1 MLRIAIVGL
10 GHVAER
16 IHLPAIQQ
24 VPGVLL
30 TSGCEV
36 DAVRRERVGR
46 AFRIE
51 SLHPDLDTLL
61 ASEKPE
67 LVVIGT
73 PPPLHREHCLAA
85 LRAGAHVFCEKP
97 FVETTAHADEIID
110 AARKADRIVAV
121 NNQYRFMAM
130 YRETRVR
137 LDRGEFGR
145 PFLIQ
150 AWEQMNHPPA
160 KEKNWRAHLIR
171 STFFEFGTHVL
182 DLICYL
188 FDALPTAIHA
198 EMPHPRA
205 DIAADVVVVVTLR
218 FPGERVA
225 SVVLNRITHAPERY
239 LEMRLDCEKASI
251 RMSLGGVARAS
262 LDWSKPLGRP
272 IGRASF
278 VRGGEARVES
288 GGRSRVIAREKH
300 DAFATATR
308 DNLAQF
314 VARIAA
320 GNRDDGPVKHARAL
334 IALVNAGYESAETG
348 RTIALAWP

>member
-1 MLRIAIVGL
+1 MLRTVIVGL
-10 GHVAER
+10 GNVAER
-16 IHLPAIQQ
+16 IHLPALRQ
-24 VPGVLL
+24 VPGIAV
-30 TSGCEV
+30 TGACET
-36 DAVRRERVGR
+36 DATRRERVGR
-46 AFRIE
+46 AFEIKALHSDLG
-51 SLHPDLDTLL
+51 SLLE
-61 ASEKPE
+61 AEKPE
-67 LVVIGT
+67 LVIIGT
-73 PPPLHREHCLAA
+73 PPPLHREQCLAA

-97 FVETTAHADEIID
+97 FVETTAEADEIID
-110 AARKADRIVAV
+110 EARKADRLVAV

-130 YRETRVR
+130 YRETRAR

-145 PFLIQ
+145 PFLIS
-150 AWEQMNHPPA
+150 AWEQMNHPPS

-182 DLICYL
+182 DLICFL
-188 FDALPTAIHA
+188 FDSLPIAIHA

-205 DIAADVVVVVTLR
+205 DIPADVVVVVTLR

-225 SVVLNRITHAPERY
+225 SLVLNRITQAPERY

-272 IGRASF
+272 ISRVSF

-288 GGRSRVIAREKH
+288 GGRSQVIAREKH
-300 DAFATATR
+300 YAFATATR
-308 DNLAQF
+308 DNLTQF

-320 GNRDDGPVKHARAL
+320 GDRDDAPVKHARAL
-334 IALVNAGYESAETG
+334 IRLVNAGYESAETG
-348 RTIALAWP
+348 GTVSLTWP